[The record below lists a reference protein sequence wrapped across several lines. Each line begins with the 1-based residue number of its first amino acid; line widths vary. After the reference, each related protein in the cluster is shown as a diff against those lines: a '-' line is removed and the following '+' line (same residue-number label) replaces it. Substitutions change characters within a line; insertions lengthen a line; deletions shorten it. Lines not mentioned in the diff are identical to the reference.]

1 MADGEK
7 PYRRYR
13 GGRVRGGVPTIER
26 ARAGVERDG
35 RAARHGKPGG
45 AGPEGPKRRRRLR
58 LTRGRVILSVILLLI
73 LLLVVWAVASWLA
86 FSRGVDEANQR
97 LSPRARAALVP
108 HEGLLMSRPTTTLLM
123 GTDHA
128 DRRDRADANRSDSIM
143 LVRTDPERHR
153 LTYLSIP
160 RDMRVDIPG
169 HGTGKINAAF
179 ALGGPALA
187 MRTITGVTGIEINH
201 VALVDFNS
209 FRELIDELGGVTVNV
224 PAPIVSNR
232 FDCPFPTDSQCQR
245 WQGWR
250 FAKGKQTMDGR
261 RALIYSRIRENKLNP
276 AENDLTRGERQQV
289 VVQAIADKLT
299 SPGTLFKLPFIGDD
313 LLKPL
318 ATDLSSGQFLQLAW
332 MKFRS
337 PEDRTLHCRLG
348 GSASFVG
355 GESFIIGTEENRN
368 VIAMFSGR
376 SAPQPPLPG
385 SGPFGPGCII
395 GNRG

>member
-13 GGRVRGGVPTIER
+13 GGRVRGGVPTLEQPR
-26 ARAGVERDG
+26 RQRDRDG
-35 RAARHGKPGG
+35 LAPKP
-45 AGPEGPKRRRRLR
+45 AGPERPKRRRRLR

-73 LLLVVWAVASWLA
+73 LLIVVWAVASWIA
-86 FSRGVDEANQR
+86 FDRGVDEANQR

-108 HEGLLMSRPTTTLLM
+108 HEGLLMSRPTTTLLV

-128 DRRDRADANRSDSIM
+128 DRSDREAANRSDSIM
-143 LVRTDPERHR
+143 LVRTDPDRHR
-153 LTYLSIP
+153 ISYLSIP
-160 RDMRVDIPG
+160 RDLRVDIPG

-187 MRTITGVTGIEINH
+187 MRTITAVTGLEINH
-201 VALVDFNS
+201 IALVDFNS
-209 FRELIDELGGVTVNV
+209 FSELIDELGGVTVNV

-232 FDCPFPTDSQCQR
+232 FDCPYPTDTQCQK

-250 FAKGKQTMDGR
+250 FAKGKQTMNGR
-261 RALIYSRIRENKLNP
+261 RALIYSRIRENRLNP
-276 AENDLTRGERQQV
+276 AENDLTRGERQQA
-289 VVQAIADKLT
+289 VVQAIGDKLT
-299 SPGTLFKLPFIGDD
+299 SPGTFFKLPFVGDD

-318 ATDLSSGQFLQLAW
+318 ATDLTSGQFLQLAW
-332 MKFRS
+332 MKVRS

-348 GSASFVG
+348 GTASFVG
-355 GESFIIGTEENRN
+355 GESFIIGSEENRN
-368 VIAMFSGR
+368 VISMFAGR
-376 SAPQPPLPG
+376 AAAQPPLPG
-385 SGPFGPGCII
+385 SGPFGPGCVI

>member
-13 GGRVRGGVPTIER
+13 GGRVRGGVPTLER
-26 ARAGVERDG
+26 PRPGTARDG
-35 RAARHGKPGG
+35 RAPRPG
-45 AGPEGPKRRRRLR
+45 AVVTETPKRRRRLR
-58 LTRGRVILSVILLLI
+58 LTRGRLILTVVLLLI

-86 FSRGVDEANQR
+86 FSRGIDEANQR

-108 HEGLLMSRPTTTLLM
+108 HEGLLLSRATTTLLM

-128 DRRDRADANRSDSIM
+128 NRADRADANRSDSIM
-143 LVRTDPERHR
+143 IVRTDPEKHR
-153 LTYLSIP
+153 VSYLSIP
-160 RDMRVDIPG
+160 RDLRVDIPG

-187 MRTITGVTGIEINH
+187 MRTITGVTGVPINH

-209 FRELIDELGGVTVNV
+209 FRDLIDELGGVTVNV

-250 FAKGKQTMDGR
+250 FAKGKQTMNGR
-261 RALIYSRIRENKLNP
+261 RALVYSRIRENRLDP
-276 AENDLTRGERQQV
+276 AENDLTRGERQQA
-289 VVQAIADKLT
+289 VVQAIGDKLT
-299 SPGTLFKLPFIGDD
+299 SPGTLLKLPFVGDD

-318 ATDLSSGQFLQLAW
+318 ATDLSAGQFLQLAW
-332 MKFRS
+332 MKIRS
-337 PEDRTLHCRLG
+337 PDDRTLHCRLG
-348 GSASFVG
+348 GSASFVDG
-355 GESFIIGTEENRN
+355 QSFIIGTEENRN

-385 SGPFGPGCII
+385 SGPFGPGCVI
-395 GNRG
+395 GNRR

>member
-13 GGRVRGGVPTIER
+13 GGRVRGGVPTLER
-26 ARAGVERDG
+26 PRAGGGRDG
-35 RAARHGKPGG
+35 RRKGEIHPDR
-45 AGPEGPKRRRRLR
+45 PRRRPRIR
-58 LTRGRVILSVILLLI
+58 LTRGRIVLTVVLLLI

-86 FSRGVDEANQR
+86 FDRGVEEANQR

-108 HEGLLMSRPTTTLLM
+108 HEGLLMSRQTTTLLM

-128 DRRDRADANRSDSIM
+128 DRADRAEANRSDSIM
-143 LVRTDPERHR
+143 LVRTDPDRHR
-153 LTYLSIP
+153 IAYLSIP
-160 RDMRVDIPG
+160 RDLRVDIPG

-187 MRTITGVTGIEINH
+187 MRTITGVTGLEINH

-209 FRELIDELGGVTVNV
+209 FRDLIDELGGVTVDV

-232 FDCPFPTDSQCQR
+232 FDCPFPTDAQCQR

-250 FAKGKQTMDGR
+250 FAKGKQTMNGR
-261 RALIYSRIRENKLNP
+261 RALIYSRIRENRLNP
-276 AENDLTRGERQQV
+276 SENDLTRGERQQA
-289 VVQAIADKLT
+289 VVQAIGDKLT
-299 SPGTLFKLPFIGDD
+299 SPGTLLKLPFKGDN
-313 LLKPL
+313 LLTPL
-318 ATDLSSGQFLQLAW
+318 ATDLTSGQFLQLAW
-332 MKFRS
+332 MKIRS

-348 GSASFVG
+348 GSASSVG

-368 VIAMFSGR
+368 VVTMFSGR
-376 SAPQPPLPG
+376 AAPQPPLPG
-385 SGPFGPGCII
+385 SGPFGPGCVV
-395 GNRG
+395 GKRL